1 MASEFKMCPPI
12 WKPVKGSVTSTSS
25 LLGFRMP
32 FFRKGAISR
41 SVRLCL
47 ATQDRKIHQKETRRN
62 CTIVSVTGFLNAVKM
77 ALDDAFVMIEVV
89 YQTPQSMTSFQLTG
103 AFSDSAISCAF
114 SLMLAFRPRTV
125 FIASV
130 KLFCL
135 PCLVFPGA
143 PLEYEFQVV
152 AFDALLA
159 AHRSLECIPCGSP
172 FGNGFGDSSL
182 EKSSNVSSA
191 SASCERSGNLYVPF
205 GFGLMEER
213 RRASS
218 AVA

>member
-1 MASEFKMCPPI
+1 M
-12 WKPVKGSVTSTSS
+12 
-25 LLGFRMP
+25 
-32 FFRKGAISR
+32 
-41 SVRLCL
+41 
-47 ATQDRKIHQKETRRN
+47 
-62 CTIVSVTGFLNAVKM
+62 VSVTGFLSAVKI
-77 ALDDAFVMIEVV
+77 ALDDAFVMMEVV
-89 YQTPQSMTSFQLTG
+89 YHTPQSMTSFQLTG
-103 AFSDSAISCAF
+103 ALSDSAISCAF

-143 PLEYEFQVV
+143 PFEYEFQLF

-159 AHRSLECIPCGSP
+159 GHRSLECIPCGSP
-172 FGNGFGDSSL
+172 FGNGLCVSSL
-182 EKSSNVSSA
+182 EKSSDASSA

-218 AVA
+218 DVA

>member
-1 MASEFKMCPPI
+1 M
-12 WKPVKGSVTSTSS
+12 
-25 LLGFRMP
+25 
-32 FFRKGAISR
+32 
-41 SVRLCL
+41 
-47 ATQDRKIHQKETRRN
+47 
-62 CTIVSVTGFLNAVKM
+62 VSVTGFFRAVKM

-89 YQTPQSMTSFQLTG
+89 YHTPQSITSFQLTG

-114 SLMLAFRPRTV
+114 SLILAFRPRTV
-125 FIASV
+125 LIASV

-143 PLEYEFQVV
+143 PFEYEFQLF
-152 AFDALLA
+152 AFEALLA
-159 AHRSLECIPCGSP
+159 GHRSLECMPCGRP
-172 FGNGFGDSSL
+172 FGRGFGDWSL

-218 AVA
+218 AIA